1 MNSEALLIFCK
12 YQRNGKESKSA
23 VTSNHPKNRRDFQV
37 IPVFPFTYFAF
48 HRRIINRIKL
58 KKEKIMKFIKRLIPM
73 LLSLV
78 IMISAPFSLAAKNE
92 GLTET
97 SVIPEIAFDY
107 SVKSAYLIEA
117 KTGTVI
123 FAKNEEETADIAS
136 VTKIMT
142 LLLVMEALEAGNFKL
157 DDTVSISDYAASMG
171 GSQVFLE
178 EGEKITVEEL
188 IKCTVIASA
197 NDAAV
202 ALAELTCG
210 TESAF
215 VSRMNERAEQLG
227 LKNSVFENTTGLD
240 DTTKDHHSCAYDVA
254 LLSRE
259 LIKYPLILK
268 YSSVWQYS
276 IRNGEMVLTNTNRL
290 VRYYDGCNGLK
301 TGSTDKAGYCVSA
314 AAKRGNMQ
322 LVAVILG
329 ADTKDERNTAARAL
343 LDYGFANYSLYET
356 DEGYLEDATV
366 LRGVNDSVKLYTSSF
381 SSLIPKGRSASV
393 EKIYDIPEN
402 IKAPISKNSVVGS
415 VTYKLG
421 DTELGRSDVFTGE
434 DVEEINLFEVILR
447 ILSKIVTGK

>member
-1 MNSEALLIFCK
+1 
-12 YQRNGKESKSA
+12 
-23 VTSNHPKNRRDFQV
+23 
-37 IPVFPFTYFAF
+37 
-48 HRRIINRIKL
+48 
-58 KKEKIMKFIKRLIPM
+58 
-73 LLSLV
+73 
-78 IMISAPFSLAAKNE
+78 
-92 GLTET
+92 
-97 SVIPEIAFDY
+97 
-107 SVKSAYLIEA
+107 
-117 KTGTVI
+117 
-123 FAKNEEETADIAS
+123 
-136 VTKIMT
+136 
-142 LLLVMEALEAGNFKL
+142 
-157 DDTVSISDYAASMG
+157 MG

-268 YSSVWQYS
+268 YSSVWQDS